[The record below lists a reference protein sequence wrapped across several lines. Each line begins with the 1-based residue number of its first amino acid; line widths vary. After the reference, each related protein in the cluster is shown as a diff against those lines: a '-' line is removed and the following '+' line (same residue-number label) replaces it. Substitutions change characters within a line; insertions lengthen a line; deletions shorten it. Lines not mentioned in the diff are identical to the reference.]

1 MPKNRLDKTFSA
13 LADPTRRAI
22 LERLLKGEAT
32 VKELTE
38 PFKMSQPAISRHL
51 KVLEQAG
58 LIESVRKAQSRPRR
72 LRALPMRFA
81 SDWLDEY
88 RQAWEFNAS
97 RLDKVLRK
105 IRTDP
110 DGPAD

>member
-1 MPKNRLDKTFSA
+1 MRKSRLDKTFSA

-22 LERLLKGEAT
+22 LERLMNGEAT

-38 PFKMSQPAISRHL
+38 PFKMSQPAISRNL
-51 KVLEQAG
+51 KVLEEAG
-58 LIESVRKAQSRPRR
+58 LIEGGKKAQARPRK

-81 SDWLDEY
+81 YDWLDDY
-88 RQAWEFNAS
+88 RQNWEFKSS

-105 IRTDP
+105 IRSDS

>member
-1 MPKNRLDKTFSA
+1 MKNNRLDKTFSA

-22 LERLLKGEAT
+22 LERLMRGEAT

-38 PFKMSQPAISRHL
+38 PFNMSQPAISRHL

-58 LIESVRKAQSRPRR
+58 LIEGGKKAQSRPRK

-81 SDWLDEY
+81 YEWLDDY
-88 RQAWEFNAS
+88 RRTWEFKSS
-97 RLDKVLRK
+97 RLDQVLRK

-110 DGPAD
+110 DGQAD

>member
-22 LERLLKGEAT
+22 LERLMKGEAT

-38 PFKMSQPAISRHL
+38 PFNMSQPAISRHL

-58 LIESVRKAQSRPRR
+58 LIEGGRKAQSRPRK

-81 SDWLDEY
+81 HEWLDEY
-88 RQAWEFNAS
+88 RQAWEFNS
-97 RLDKVLRK
+97 SSLDKVLRK
-105 IRTDP
+105 IR
-110 DGPAD
+110 ADTNGQAD

>member
-22 LERLLKGEAT
+22 LERLKRGEAT

-38 PFKMSQPAISRHL
+38 PFNMSQPAISRHL
-51 KVLEQAG
+51 KVLERAG
-58 LIESVRKAQSRPRR
+58 LIESDKKAQSRPRK

-81 SDWLDEY
+81 YEWLDDY
-88 RQAWEFNAS
+88 RQAWEFRS
-97 RLDKVLRK
+97 SQLDKVLRK
-105 IRTDP
+105 IRSDTD
-110 DGPAD
+110 GQAD

>member
-22 LERLLKGEAT
+22 LERLMQGEAT

-38 PFKMSQPAISRHL
+38 PFSISQPAISRHL

-58 LIESVRKAQSRPRR
+58 LIEGGKKAQARPRK

-81 SDWLDEY
+81 HDWLDDY
-88 RQAWEFNAS
+88 RRSWEFNS
-97 RLDKVLRK
+97 SNLDKVLRK

-110 DGPAD
+110 DQLAD